1 MELTCIMC
9 PVGCTLT
16 VTKKGKEIIVTGN
29 SCPRGHE
36 YGLKETTAP
45 ERVVTTIKQY
55 KDGTICL
62 KTSSPVPKGKVDDV
76 LRAIK
81 NEKEPQSIKVG
92 DVYIKNILGLNSDIV
107 VTEVND
113 WLFIKNHLIKL

>member
-16 VTKKGKEIIVTGN
+16 VTKKGNDIIVTGN

-36 YGLKETTAP
+36 YGIKETTAP
-45 ERVVTTIKQY
+45 ERIVTTVKSY
-55 KDGTICL
+55 KNGTICL
-62 KTSSPVPKGKVDDV
+62 KTSCPVPKGKVDDV

-81 NEKEPQSIKVG
+81 KEPSPQRIKVG
-92 DVYIKNILGLNSDIV
+92 DIFISNILGLNSDIV
-107 VTEVND
+107 VTEVN
-113 WLFIKNHLIKL
+113 L

>member
-16 VTKKGKEIIVTGN
+16 VTKKGNDIIVTGN

-36 YGLKETTAP
+36 YGIKETTAP
-45 ERVVTTIKQY
+45 ERIVTTVKSY
-55 KDGTICL
+55 KNGTICL

-81 NEKEPQSIKVG
+81 KEPSPQRIKVG
-92 DVYIKNILGLNSDIV
+92 DIFISNILGLNSNIV
-107 VTEVND
+107 VTEVN
-113 WLFIKNHLIKL
+113 L